1 MSTILT
7 ETFTTELTNGSIV
20 LTEGMAVRSISVYC
34 TTTTSGT
41 VTGSKSLG
49 ATPSSAITITQNT
62 SFNESAI
69 GTGVLIGLTITAPAS
84 CTLIVVAQI

>member
-7 ETFTTELTNGSIV
+7 ETFTTELTNDSIT
-20 LTEGMAVRSISVYC
+20 LTEGMGVRSISVYC
-34 TTTTSGT
+34 NTTTSGT
-41 VTGSKSLG
+41 VTGSQPLG
-49 ATPSSAITITQNT
+49 SISSSAITISQNT

-69 GTGVLIGLTITAPAS
+69 GTGVLVGLIITAPVG

>member
-7 ETFTTELTNGSIV
+7 ETFTTELTNNSIT
-20 LTEGMAVRSISVYC
+20 LTEGMGVRAITVYC

-41 VTGSKSLG
+41 VTGSQPLG
-49 ATPSSAITITQNT
+49 SISSSAITITQNT
-62 SFNESAI
+62 SFNQSAI
-69 GTGVLIGLTITAPAS
+69 GTGVLTGLTITAPAS